1 MVNDEPHYTGKI
13 TTMKKSLL
21 LITAVLALL
30 SASCDSP
37 SNTLSEDVSA
47 ESHEE
52 SEVSLPELKQKQYE
66 LTDSPYA
73 LPEFKEYIAPEYDL
87 GEYSP
92 FGTEGATKI
101 IVRTE
106 DIGGTELNDTML
118 KSIPNV
124 GDIDKLKNII

>member
-37 SNTLSEDVSA
+37 SNTLSEDVSS

-66 LTDSPYA
+66 LTDSPYT

-87 GEYSP
+87 DEYSP
-92 FGTEGATKI
+92 LGTEF
-101 IVRTE
+101 
-106 DIGGTELNDTML
+106 NDTML

>member
-30 SASCDSP
+30 SASCGSP

-52 SEVSLPELKQKQYE
+52 IEV
-66 LTDSPYA
+66 
-73 LPEFKEYIAPEYDL
+73 
-87 GEYSP
+87 
-92 FGTEGATKI
+92 
-101 IVRTE
+101 
-106 DIGGTELNDTML
+106 
-118 KSIPNV
+118 
-124 GDIDKLKNII
+124 